1 MKHSNHRG
9 EHQQVARPST
19 NNPVCVQEI
28 QSSLRIPKKSSSF
41 SRLAWGA
48 VFWTALALFP
58 GIALAQD
65 VAVSPTRLSVLEGG
79 SAEYTVRLTR
89 QPTADVTIGVE
100 RSTVRDYSDDSLTAE
115 PDKLTFTVENWDAP
129 QTVTISAA
137 EDLDGENGSGG
148 FNHNVQSTDSN
159 YDGIQ
164 ISGALATE
172 VDNDPVGVTVS
183 PLTLLVLE
191 GGSNEYTVRLD
202 TEPVNNVSLYVLSR
216 PTNDSDLTAP
226 SSRYTFTKE
235 NWNIPRAIRI
245 TAIEDSDKLD
255 GVAVFDHV
263 LEGDDPSYNDDVIT
277 AIDSVTATE
286 ADNDKLTLT
295 IQTDASAPVSGAFEV
310 EIVFSDSVSGFT
322 LADIDVSNG
331 RASNFK
337 EINSR
342 TYTATITPQATGK
355 VKVDVEAGVA
365 TDSAE
370 NSNKAAES
378 LVIEADLTGPTAA
391 ITSAASEPVSGAFE
405 VNIVFDET
413 VTGFEQSD
421 ITVTNGTVTDFS
433 VLETSYT
440 AEITPAESG
449 RVYVKIDANVVE
461 DAAGNGNRVGKNFV
475 IEADLTR
482 PTLSITNA
490 NQQLVV
496 GAFRTIIR
504 FSEDVS
510 GFTLADIDV
519 SNGTASEFEK
529 NSSNSYVVTITPQ
542 ATGEVKVDVEAN
554 VATDDAGNGNEAA
567 ESLVIEAD
575 LTNPAVAITSAAS
588 EPVSGAFEVIIA
600 FSEAV
605 TGFEQGDITVTNGS
619 VTDFNGSELRY
630 TAEITPSDS
639 GEVTISIDADQ
650 AEDEAGN
657 GNEAAEDFV
666 VDADLTD
673 PTLAITS
680 AAAGPVSGAFEVN
693 IVFDEAVTGFEQ
705 SDITVTNATV
715 TDFSGSEADY
725 TAEITPSGSGRVL
738 LRIGANAAEDA
749 AGNGNAASEVF
760 VIEAD
765 LTRPTVAI
773 TSGATEPVEGAFVV
787 NIIFSEAVTGFEQ
800 GDITVTNG
808 AATDFSG
815 SGRSYKVEITPA
827 AAGEVTVRVNADQAE
842 DAAGNGNEKSE
853 EIIIEADPAGPT
865 VAITS
870 AASGPVSGAFEVNI
884 TFSEAIIGFGQSNIA
899 VTNGAVTDFS
909 GSGANYKAEITPSQS
924 GEVTVIVDM
933 DEFVI
938 EADLTDPTLAITSA
952 AAEPV
957 SGAFDVNIVFDE
969 TVTGFEQSDI
979 TVTNGSVTDFSG
991 SGRSYTAEI
1000 TPSESGDV
1008 TVSIGADQA
1017 EDAAGNGNA
1026 AAEDF
1031 VIEADLTDS
1040 EDETN
1045 PTLVIETE
1053 ASSPVGGAFEARIR
1067 FSENV
1072 SGFTLAD
1079 IDVSNGTASNFKE
1092 ISSRTYTATITPQA
1106 TGEVKVDVEANV
1118 VVDDANNGN
1127 EAAESLVIEADLTRP
1142 TVAITSE
1149 ATGPVS
1155 GPFEVNIV
1163 FDETVTGFEQSDITV
1178 ENGAV
1183 TDFSGSEAKYTA
1195 EITPSGSGRVLV
1207 KIDALT
1213 VEDAAGNG
1221 NRVSG
1226 GFDIEADLTN
1236 PTLAITSAAAE
1247 PLSGAFELNITF
1259 DEAVIGFEQGDIT
1272 VTNGSVTDFSGSE
1285 TSYTAEIT
1293 PSDSGEVTVSIGADQ
1308 AEDAAGNGNEA
1319 AEDFVIEADLTDS
1332 EDEIGPRTKILTEAS
1347 SPVGGAFGVAITFSQ
1362 IVDGFTVD
1370 DIGVRNGT
1378 ISEFKEISTQI
1389 YTITITPQAT
1399 GEVRVDVEADVATDG
1414 GDKGNEAAETL
1425 IIEADLT
1432 NPTVAITSAA
1442 AEPVSGAFEVDITF
1456 DEAVTGFEQSEITV
1470 ANGAVT
1476 DFSGSGRSYTA
1487 EITPSE
1493 SGDVTVSIGADQ
1505 AEDAAGNGNEAAED
1519 FLIEADLTDSE
1530 DEIGPRTKILTEA
1543 SSPVGGAFGVAIT
1556 FSQIVDGFTVDDI
1569 GVRNGTISEF
1579 KEISTQ
1585 IYTITITPQ
1594 ATGEVRV
1601 DVEADVATDGA
1612 GRGNEAAETLIVEAD
1627 LTNPTLAITS
1637 EAAEPVIGAF
1647 EVNIVFD
1654 EAVTGFEQGDIT
1666 VRNGAVTDFSGSEAN
1681 YTAEIAPA
1689 GSGVVAVSVDAN
1701 QAEDAA
1707 GNGNEAAETLIVE
1720 ADLTNPTLAITSAAA
1735 EPVSDAFEVN
1745 ITFSEAVTGFERRE
1759 ITVTNG
1765 AVTDFSGSETNY
1777 TAEITPAETGEVTV
1791 SIDADQVK
1799 DAAGNGN
1806 EASREFV
1813 IEADLTRPTLA
1824 ITSAAA
1830 EPVSGAFEVDIT
1842 FNEAVTGFKR
1852 REITVTNGAVTDFN
1866 GSDTNYTAE
1875 ITPWGSGAV
1884 IVSVDANQAEDAAGN
1899 GNEAAEDFIID
1910 ADLTNSE
1917 DTFRPTLEI
1926 QTTSSGPVSGPFP
1939 VAIFFSEI
1947 VDGFTIEDID
1957 VRNGTVLEFEQ
1968 RSSQAYTIAVMPEA
1982 TGEVSVD
1989 VKRNVATDSGDN
2001 GNKSAESLVIEADLT
2016 RPALTIASEAVGPV
2030 GGAFEVNIVF
2040 DEAVIGFEQSDVQVT
2055 NGSVTRFSGSQTN
2068 YTAWIA
2074 PSRSGAVTVSVA
2086 ADAAEDA
2093 AGNGN
2098 EAAADFI
2105 VEADLT
2111 GPTLEIASEA
2121 SEPVTGTFVVSI
2133 VFDEAVTGFEQSDV
2147 QVSNGS
2153 VVGFSGSEQ
2162 NYTARIAPSL
2172 SGAVTISV
2180 AADAAEDA
2188 VGNGNEAAADLVV
2201 ESDLTNPVTTIT
2213 SEATGPVAG
2222 AFTATIR
2229 FSEIVFGFT
2238 LTDIEVSNGA
2248 VSNFGRNSLR
2258 EYTITVTPEATGEVK
2273 LEVAANVA
2281 RDSAGNDNA
2290 AAEAFVIEAD
2300 LTGPTVAIS
2309 SEAAGPVSGAFTA
2322 TIVFSKPVT
2331 GFEQSDLQVSNG
2343 TVDGVD
2349 GSGTNY
2355 IARITPA
2362 ESGEVTVSIAADRVE
2377 DAAGNGNA
2385 AAADFVIE
2393 ADLTIPTVAIS
2404 SEAAGPVAGAFT
2416 ATIVFSE
2423 PVTGFEQSDLQVSN
2437 GAVDGV
2443 DGSGTNYIARIAP
2456 AESGE
2461 VTVSIAAD
2469 RVEDAAGNGNAASEV
2484 FVIEADLTGP
2494 TVAISSEA
2502 AGPVSGVFTAT
2513 IVFSEPVTGFEQSD
2527 LQVSN
2532 GAVDGLDGSG
2542 ANYIARITPA
2552 ESGEVTVSIA
2562 ADRVEDAAGNGNQA
2576 AEAFVIEVDLTSPT
2590 VAISSEAAG
2599 PVSGVFTATI
2609 VFSEPV
2615 TGFEQSDLQVSN
2627 GAVDGVDGSG
2637 TNYIARI
2644 APAESGPVTVSIAAD
2659 MAADAAGNGNE
2670 SSEPFVIEADL
2681 ERPRV
2686 TVTGPADPVVAGAGE
2701 FEVTI
2706 AFSEP
2711 VQGFAREDIQLGNAT
2726 VTDFITAS
2734 SLVYR
2739 AMIDPAAP
2747 GQPVVVEIPEDVAA
2761 DLAGNGNQAAEPLQ
2775 VETKLVVSFGESDY
2789 TAIEGGEAAA
2799 VTLTLSQAANQALAI
2814 PIRLTRP
2821 ETTTV
2826 DDYAVEG
2833 LRDWDAEAGVGTLG
2847 VPAGATEQAFR
2858 IIANLDEDGDDET
2871 LELGFGDLPEVAM
2884 AGESAAATVTL
2895 KDKGLVDLQVS
2906 FGQSNY
2912 TVTEGERG
2920 EIEVTMSPAAD
2931 RTVDVPLRVTLEGGA
2946 TLEDY
2951 SGIPSSLVFE
2961 RGESRRMVSLAVAM
2975 DEAHDP
2981 GEGIV
2986 LHLGELPEAV
2996 STGDPASVQVR
3007 FDQRRTAEQFA
3018 QTQEALLAV
3027 VGRSMGES
3035 ALTAIE
3041 SRFERHRQWGRLQAV
3056 ADEPLL
3062 LGDNAGAAPGS
3073 ALPGS
3078 LMWSVSARTPANVAG
3093 AYPGLGKAPG
3103 VAAYG
3108 QEPGSGSGLE
3118 GALPGTAAG
3127 NGNPGRDLSAAGFE
3141 IPLDLREQKRN
3152 WTPVLWGQGDMQQFN
3167 GDLERLGTDYKGG
3180 LDAAHV
3186 GLDLYTDERLLA
3198 GLSFM
3203 RSWGDLD
3210 YSDDGTDG
3218 LLRSRMDTA
3227 HPYLYWQPNERV
3239 GVWGVGGFG
3248 AGDVGLEELGRAHD
3262 FDADFRMYA
3271 GGVRALLSR
3280 RGDNEWGVRADVLS
3294 TRLATDASADIAG
3307 VSGEARRGRLMLEW
3321 IHDESLSAGRSL
3333 RLKVEAGGRF
3343 DGGDADR
3350 GAGMETGFRVA
3361 YLDANSGLDV
3371 SLHGRVLLVHESGY
3385 RDWGAGIQANWD
3397 PGLKRRGFRAS
3408 IASSWGR
3415 DGDGR
3420 TTLWD
3425 NADAITGPVGAL
3437 AQGSRLRM
3445 ESEVAYAGLRT
3456 PGLPGLFTPYSR
3468 LRWTGRGRE
3477 LAWGTSWNLVA
3488 NGQSTLPFTLELEG
3502 VKRANATGQ
3511 SDYGV
3516 LLRLSIPL

>member
-1 MKHSNHRG
+1 MKRSNRRG
-9 EHQQVARPST
+9 GYQQVARPST
-19 NNPVCVQEI
+19 NNLVCLQEI
-28 QSSLRIPKKSSSF
+28 ENSSRVPKKSSSF
-41 SRLAWGA
+41 IRLAWDVLFWA
-48 VFWTALALFP
+48 VLVLFP
-58 GIALAQD
+58 GIALAQG
-65 VAVSPTRLSVLEGG
+65 ATVSPTRLSVPEGG
-79 SAEYTVRLTR
+79 SAEYTVRIPR
-89 QPTADVTIGVE
+89 QPTADVTIEVE
-100 RSTVRDYSDDSLTAE
+100 RLLQGSESGNSLTAE
-115 PDKLTFTVENWDAP
+115 PNKLTFTVENWDAP

-137 EDLDGENGSGG
+137 EDLDGEDGSAT
-148 FNHNVQSTDSN
+148 FRHIVESTDSV
-159 YDGIQ
+159 YDGNQ
-164 ISGALATE
+164 ISGVLATE
-172 VDNDPVGVTVS
+172 VDNDPVGVTIS
-183 PLTLLVLE
+183 PQALSVPE

-202 TEPVNNVSLYVLSR
+202 TEPVREVIVLLRPQSR
-216 PTNDSDLTAP
+216 NDEDLTAAKD
-226 SSRYTFTKE
+226 SVSFTRAD
-235 NWNIPRAIRI
+235 WNIPKSISISA
-245 TAIEDSDKLD
+245 ANDSDKLD
-255 GVAVFDHV
+255 GVAIFEHV
-263 LEGDDPSYNDDVIT
+263 LAGNDPSYNDDVIT

-286 ADNDKLTLT
+286 IDSYKLTLM
-295 IQTDASAPVSGAFEV
+295 IRTDASAPVGGAFDV
-310 EIVFSDSVSGFT
+310 EIEFIDDVSDFT

-331 RASNFK
+331 AASNFEK
-337 EINSR
+337 LSSR
-342 TYTATITPQATGK
+342 TYKITITP
-355 VKVDVEAGVA
+355 E
-365 TDSAE
+365 
-370 NSNKAAES
+370 
-378 LVIEADLTGPTAA
+378 
-391 ITSAASEPVSGAFE
+391 
-405 VNIVFDET
+405 
-413 VTGFEQSD
+413 
-421 ITVTNGTVTDFS
+421 
-433 VLETSYT
+433 
-440 AEITPAESG
+440 
-449 RVYVKIDANVVE
+449 
-461 DAAGNGNRVGKNFV
+461 
-475 IEADLTR
+475 
-482 PTLSITNA
+482 
-490 NQQLVV
+490 
-496 GAFRTIIR
+496 
-504 FSEDVS
+504 
-510 GFTLADIDV
+510 
-519 SNGTASEFEK
+519 
-529 NSSNSYVVTITPQ
+529 
-542 ATGEVKVDVEAN
+542 ATGEVKVDVKSN
-554 VATDDAGNGNEAA
+554 VATDNDGYSNEAA
-567 ESLVIEAD
+567 ETLVVEAD
-575 LTNPAVAITSAAS
+575 LTNPTVAIASEAA
-588 EPVSGAFEVIIA
+588 EPVSGAFKVEIVFDEV
-600 FSEAV
+600 V

-619 VTDFNGSELRY
+619 VTDFSGSETDY
-630 TAEITPSDS
+630 TAEITPADS
-639 GEVTISIDADQ
+639 GEVTISVGADK

-657 GNEAAEDFV
+657 GNAAAEDFAIE
-666 VDADLTD
+666 ADLTN

-680 AAAGPVSGAFEVN
+680 EASGPVSGAFEVN

-705 SDITVTNATV
+705 
-715 TDFSGSEADY
+715 
-725 TAEITPSGSGRVL
+725 
-738 LRIGANAAEDA
+738 
-749 AGNGNAASEVF
+749 
-760 VIEAD
+760 
-765 LTRPTVAI
+765 
-773 TSGATEPVEGAFVV
+773 
-787 NIIFSEAVTGFEQ
+787 
-800 GDITVTNG
+800 GDIT
-808 AATDFSG
+808 
-815 SGRSYKVEITPA
+815 
-827 AAGEVTVRVNADQAE
+827 
-842 DAAGNGNEKSE
+842 
-853 EIIIEADPAGPT
+853 
-865 VAITS
+865 
-870 AASGPVSGAFEVNI
+870 
-884 TFSEAIIGFGQSNIA
+884 

-909 GSGANYKAEITPSQS
+909 GSETSYTAEITPSQTGEVTVSVGADQAEDEAGNGNAAAEDFAIEADLTDPTLVITSEASEPVSGAFELNITFSEAVTGFEQSDITVVNGAVTDFSGSETNYTAEITPSQTGEVTVSVGADEAEDEAGNGNAAAEDFVIEADLTDPTLAITSEASEPVSGAFELNITFSEAVTGFEQSDITVVNGAVTDFSGSETSYTAEITPSQTGEVTVSVGADEAEDEAGNGNAAAEDFVIEADLTDPTLAITSEASEPVSGAFELNITFSEAVTGFEQSDITVVNGAVTDFSGSETSYTAEITPSQTGEVTVSVGADQAEDEAGNGNEAAEDFVIEADLTDSEDEIGPRTRIQTEASSPVGGPFEVAIVFSEIVDGFTVDDIGVRNGTISEFEEISTQIYTITITPQATGEVRVDVEADVATDGGDKGNQAAETLIIEADLTNPTLAITSEASEPVSGAFELNITFSEAVTGFEQSDITLVNGAVTDFSGSETSYTAEITPSQS
-924 GEVTVIVDM
+924 GEVTVSIGADQAE
-933 DEFVI
+933 DEAGNGNAAAEDFVI
-938 EADLTDPTLAITSA
+938 EADLTNPTLAITSA

-957 SGAFDVNIVFDE
+957 SGAFEVDITFDE
-969 TVTGFEQSDI
+969 AVTGFEQSDI

-991 SGRSYTAEI
+991 SEMSYTAEI
-1000 TPSESGDV
+1000 TPSQTGEV

-1017 EDAAGNGNA
+1017 EDAAGNGNE

-1045 PTLVIETE
+1045 PTLAIQTE
-1053 ASSPVGGAFEARIR
+1053 ASSPVGGAFEARIS

-1092 ISSRTYTATITPQA
+1092 ISSRTYTATITPEA
-1106 TGEVKVDVEANV
+1106 TGEVKVDVKANV
-1118 VVDDANNGN
+1118 AVDDADNGN
-1127 EAAESLVIEADLTRP
+1127 EAAESLVIEADLTNPTLAITSEASGPVSGAFDVDFTFDEAVTGFEQGDITVTNGTVTDFSGSETSYTAEITPSQTGEVTVSIGADKAEDEAGNSNEAAEDFVIEADLTSP

-1149 ATGPVS
+1149 ASEPVS
-1155 GPFEVNIV
+1155 GAFEVNIT
-1163 FDETVTGFEQSDITV
+1163 FSEAVTGFEQSDITV
-1178 ENGAV
+1178 ANGAV

-1236 PTLAITSAAAE
+1236 PTVAITSAAAE
-1247 PLSGAFELNITF
+1247 PVSGAFELNITF
-1259 DEAVIGFEQGDIT
+1259 NEAVTGFEQGDIT

-1308 AEDAAGNGNEA
+1308 AEDAAGNGNAA

-1332 EDEIGPRTKILTEAS
+1332 EDEIGPRTRILTEAS

-1414 GDKGNEAAETL
+1414 GNKGNEAAETL

-1493 SGDVTVSIGADQ
+1493 SGDVTVSIGSDQ

-1519 FLIEADLTDSE
+1519 F
-1530 DEIGPRTKILTEA
+1530 
-1543 SSPVGGAFGVAIT
+1543 
-1556 FSQIVDGFTVDDI
+1556 
-1569 GVRNGTISEF
+1569 
-1579 KEISTQ
+1579 
-1585 IYTITITPQ
+1585 
-1594 ATGEVRV
+1594 
-1601 DVEADVATDGA
+1601 
-1612 GRGNEAAETLIVEAD
+1612 
-1627 LTNPTLAITS
+1627 
-1637 EAAEPVIGAF
+1637 VI
-1647 EVNIVFD
+1647 
-1654 EAVTGFEQGDIT
+1654 
-1666 VRNGAVTDFSGSEAN
+1666 
-1681 YTAEIAPA
+1681 
-1689 GSGVVAVSVDAN
+1689 
-1701 QAEDAA
+1701 
-1707 GNGNEAAETLIVE
+1707 E

-1735 EPVSDAFEVN
+1735 EPVSGAFEVN

-1765 AVTDFSGSETNY
+1765 AVTDFSGSEMNY

-1799 DAAGNGN
+1799 
-1806 EASREFV
+1806 
-1813 IEADLTRPTLA
+1813 
-1824 ITSAAA
+1824 
-1830 EPVSGAFEVDIT
+1830 
-1842 FNEAVTGFKR
+1842 
-1852 REITVTNGAVTDFN
+1852 
-1866 GSDTNYTAE
+1866 
-1875 ITPWGSGAV
+1875 
-1884 IVSVDANQAEDAAGN
+1884 DAAGN

-2201 ESDLTNPVTTIT
+2201 ESDLTNPVATIT
-2213 SEATGPVAG
+2213 SEVTGPVAG

-2393 ADLTIPTVAIS
+2393 ADLTGPTVAIS
-2404 SEAAGPVAGAFT
+2404 SKAAGPVSGAFT

-2437 GAVDGV
+2437 GTVDGV
-2443 DGSGTNYIARIAP
+2443 DGSGTNYIARITPAESGAVTVSIAADRVEDAAGNGNAAADFVIEADLTGPTVAIASEAAGPVSRVFTATIVFSEPVTGFEQSDLQVSNGTVDGLDGSGTNYIARIVP

-2469 RVEDAAGNGNAASEV
+2469 RVEDAAGNGNAAAD
-2484 FVIEADLTGP
+2484 FVIEA
-2494 TVAISSEA
+2494 
-2502 AGPVSGVFTAT
+2502 
-2513 IVFSEPVTGFEQSD
+2513 
-2527 LQVSN
+2527 
-2532 GAVDGLDGSG
+2532 
-2542 ANYIARITPA
+2542 
-2552 ESGEVTVSIA
+2552 
-2562 ADRVEDAAGNGNQA
+2562 
-2576 AEAFVIEVDLTSPT
+2576 DLTSPT
-2590 VAISSEAAG
+2590 VAIASEAAG

-2986 LHLGELPEAV
+2986 LRLGELPEAV

-3093 AYPGLGKAPG
+3093 TYPGLGKAPG

-3141 IPLDLREQKRN
+3141 IPLDLRERKRS

-3350 GAGMETGFRVA
+3350 GAGMETGFRLA

-3408 IASSWGR
+3408 VASSWGR

-3425 NADAITGPVGAL
+3425 NADAITGPVGTGAL

-3516 LLRLSIPL
+3516 LLRLSIPLGGSRNVTSSRAIGY

>member
-1 MKHSNHRG
+1 MKHSNRRG
-9 EHQQVARPST
+9 EHQQVARPLT
-19 NNPVCVQEI
+19 NNLVCVQEI

-41 SRLAWGA
+41 GRLALGA
-48 VFWTALALFP
+48 VFWTALALLP
-58 GIALAQD
+58 GISLAQD

-148 FNHNVQSTDSN
+148 FNHNVESTDSN

-183 PLTLLVLE
+183 PLTLLVPE

-295 IQTDASAPVSGAFEV
+295 IQTDASAPVGGAFEV

-575 LTNPAVAITSAAS
+575 LTNPAVAITSEVS
-588 EPVSGAFEVIIA
+588 GPVSGAFEVDIT
-600 FSEAV
+600 FDEAV
-605 TGFEQGDITVTNGS
+605 TGFEQGDIAVTNGS

-666 VDADLTD
+666 IEADLTN

-715 TDFSGSEADY
+715 TDFSGSETDY

-749 AGNGNAASEVF
+749 DGNGNAASEVF

-773 TSGATEPVEGAFVV
+773 ISGATEPVEGAFLV

-815 SGRSYKVEITPA
+815 SGRSYTAEITPS

-991 SGRSYTAEI
+991 SETSYTAEI
-1000 TPSESGDV
+1000 TPSESG
-1008 TVSIGADQA
+1008 
-1017 EDAAGNGNA
+1017 
-1026 AAEDF
+1026 
-1031 VIEADLTDS
+1031 
-1040 EDETN
+1040 
-1045 PTLVIETE
+1045 
-1053 ASSPVGGAFEARIR
+1053 
-1067 FSENV
+1067 
-1072 SGFTLAD
+1072 
-1079 IDVSNGTASNFKE
+1079 
-1092 ISSRTYTATITPQA
+1092 
-1106 TGEVKVDVEANV
+1106 
-1118 VVDDANNGN
+1118 
-1127 EAAESLVIEADLTRP
+1127 
-1142 TVAITSE
+1142 
-1149 ATGPVS
+1149 
-1155 GPFEVNIV
+1155 
-1163 FDETVTGFEQSDITV
+1163 
-1178 ENGAV
+1178 
-1183 TDFSGSEAKYTA
+1183 
-1195 EITPSGSGRVLV
+1195 
-1207 KIDALT
+1207 
-1213 VEDAAGNG
+1213 
-1221 NRVSG
+1221 
-1226 GFDIEADLTN
+1226 
-1236 PTLAITSAAAE
+1236 
-1247 PLSGAFELNITF
+1247 
-1259 DEAVIGFEQGDIT
+1259 
-1272 VTNGSVTDFSGSE
+1272 
-1285 TSYTAEIT
+1285 
-1293 PSDSGEVTVSIGADQ
+1293 EVTVSIVADQ

-1319 AEDFVIEADLTDS
+1319 AEDFV
-1332 EDEIGPRTKILTEAS
+1332 
-1347 SPVGGAFGVAITFSQ
+1347 
-1362 IVDGFTVD
+1362 
-1370 DIGVRNGT
+1370 
-1378 ISEFKEISTQI
+1378 
-1389 YTITITPQAT
+1389 
-1399 GEVRVDVEADVATDG
+1399 
-1414 GDKGNEAAETL
+1414 
-1425 IIEADLT
+1425 
-1432 NPTVAITSAA
+1432 
-1442 AEPVSGAFEVDITF
+1442 
-1456 DEAVTGFEQSEITV
+1456 
-1470 ANGAVT
+1470 
-1476 DFSGSGRSYTA
+1476 
-1487 EITPSE
+1487 
-1493 SGDVTVSIGADQ
+1493 
-1505 AEDAAGNGNEAAED
+1505 
-1519 FLIEADLTDSE
+1519 IEADLTDSE

-1627 LTNPTLAITS
+1627 LTNPTVAITS
-1637 EAAEPVIGAF
+1637 AAAEPVSGAFELNITFNEAVIGFEQGDITVTNGSVTDFSGSETSYTAEITPSESGDVTVSIGADQAEDAAGNGNEAAEDFVIEADLTDSKDEIGPRTKILTEASSPVGGAFGVAITFSQIVDGFTVDDIGVRNGTISEFKEISTQIYTITITPQATGEVRVDVEADVATDGGGRGNEAAETLIIEADLTNPTVAITSAAAEPVSGAFEVDITFDEAVTGFEQSEITVANGAVTDFSGSGRSYTAEITPSESGDVTVSIGADQAEDVAGNGNEAAEDFVIEADLTDSEGEIGPNTEIQTEASSPVGGAFEVGIVFWEVVDGFTVDDIGVRNGTISEFKEISTQIYTITITPQATGEVRVDVEADVATDGAGRGNEAAETLIVEADLTNPTVAITSAAAEPVIGAF

-1666 VRNGAVTDFSGSEAN
+1666 VRNGAVTDFSGSETN

-1689 GSGVVAVSVDAN
+1689 GSGVVTVSVDAN

-1735 EPVSDAFEVN
+1735 EPVSGAFEVN

-1765 AVTDFSGSETNY
+1765 AVTDFSGSEMNY
-1777 TAEITPAETGEVTV
+1777 TAEITPAVTGEVTV
-1791 SIDADQVK
+1791 SIDADQAK

-1842 FNEAVTGFKR
+1842 FNEAVTGFER
-1852 REITVTNGAVTDFN
+1852 REITVTNGAVTDFS
-1866 GSDTNYTAE
+1866 GSETNYTAE

-1926 QTTSSGPVSGPFP
+1926 QTTSSGPVSGPFQA
-1939 VAIFFSEI
+1939 VIFFSEI

-1968 RSSQAYTIAVMPEA
+1968 RSSQAYTIAVIPEA

-2016 RPALTIASEAVGPV
+2016 RPALVIASEAVGPV
-2030 GGAFEVNIVF
+2030 GSAFEVNIVF

-2068 YTAWIA
+2068 YTARIA
-2074 PSRSGAVTVSVA
+2074 PSQSGAVTVSVA

-2093 AGNGN
+2093 VGNGN
-2098 EAAADFI
+2098 EAAADFV

-2147 QVSNGS
+2147 QVTNGS
-2153 VVGFSGSEQ
+2153 VTDFSGSQ
-2162 NYTARIAPSL
+2162 TNYTARIAPSQ

-2201 ESDLTNPVTTIT
+2201 EADLTGPTVAIT
-2213 SEATGPVAG
+2213 SEAAGPVTG
-2222 AFTATIR
+2222 VFMATIR
-2229 FSEIVFGFT
+2229 FSESVYGFA
-2238 LTDIEVSNGA
+2238 LADIDVINGA
-2248 VSNFGRNSLR
+2248 VSNFERTTSR
-2258 EYTITVTPEATGEVK
+2258 DYKITVTPEATGEVK
-2273 LEVAANVA
+2273 VDVGANAATDGV
-2281 RDSAGNDNA
+2281 GNGNA
-2290 AAEAFVIEAD
+2290 AAESLLIEAD
-2300 LTGPTVAIS
+2300 LTSPAVEIG
-2309 SEAAGPVSGAFTA
+2309 SEAVAPVGG
-2322 TIVFSKPVT
+2322 VFEVSVVFDETVT
-2331 GFEQSDLQVSNG
+2331 GFEQSDVQVSNG
-2343 TVDGVD
+2343 SVTRFS
-2349 GSGTNY
+2349 GSETNY
-2355 IARITPA
+2355 TAEIAPA
-2362 ESGEVTVSIAADRVE
+2362 ESGEVSVSIGADAAE
-2377 DAAGNGNA
+2377 DIAGNGNA
-2385 AAADFVIE
+2385 ASEAFVIE
-2393 ADLTIPTVAIS
+2393 ANLTIPTVAIA

-2443 DGSGTNYIARIAP
+2443 DGSG
-2456 AESGE
+2456 
-2461 VTVSIAAD
+2461 
-2469 RVEDAAGNGNAASEV
+2469 
-2484 FVIEADLTGP
+2484 
-2494 TVAISSEA
+2494 
-2502 AGPVSGVFTAT
+2502 
-2513 IVFSEPVTGFEQSD
+2513 
-2527 LQVSN
+2527 
-2532 GAVDGLDGSG
+2532 
-2542 ANYIARITPA
+2542 ANYIARI
-2552 ESGEVTVSIA
+2552 E
-2562 ADRVEDAAGNGNQA
+2562 
-2576 AEAFVIEVDLTSPT
+2576 
-2590 VAISSEAAG
+2590 
-2599 PVSGVFTATI
+2599 
-2609 VFSEPV
+2609 
-2615 TGFEQSDLQVSN
+2615 
-2627 GAVDGVDGSG
+2627 
-2637 TNYIARI
+2637 
-2644 APAESGPVTVSIAAD
+2644 PAESGPVTVSIAAD
-2659 MAADAAGNGNE
+2659 AVEDAAGNGNE

-2775 VETKLVVSFGESDY
+2775 VETKLVVSFGESDF

-2799 VTLTLSQAANQALAI
+2799 VTLTLSLAANQALAI

-2996 STGDPASVQVR
+2996 RTGDPASVQVR

-3041 SRFERHRQWGRLQAV
+3041 SRFERHRQWDRLQAV
-3056 ADEPLL
+3056 ADEPPL
-3062 LGDNAGAAPGS
+3062 LGDNAGVAPGS

-3078 LMWSVSARTPANVAG
+3078 LTWSVSARTPANVAG

-3118 GALPGTAAG
+3118 GALPGTLARPAAG

-3141 IPLDLREQKRN
+3141 IPLDLRERKRS
-3152 WTPVLWGQGDMQQFN
+3152 WTPVLWGQGDIQQFN

-3248 AGDVGLEELGRAHD
+3248 AGDLGLEELGRAHD

-3321 IHDESLSAGRSL
+3321 IHDESLSADRTL
-3333 RLKVEAGGRF
+3333 RLKLEAGGRF

-3408 IASSWGR
+3408 VASSWGR